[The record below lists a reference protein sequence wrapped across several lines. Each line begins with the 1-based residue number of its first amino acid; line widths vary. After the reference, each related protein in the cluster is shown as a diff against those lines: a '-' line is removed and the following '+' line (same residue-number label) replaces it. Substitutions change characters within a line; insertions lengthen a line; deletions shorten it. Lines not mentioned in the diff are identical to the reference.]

1 LSRKSKRP
9 TKPLLSVRS
18 CGPDVGNEEPAAH
31 APRTAFSM
39 PLTQPAVTS
48 LFTSFKPVSE
58 EDVRVLIT
66 KGHINCCPL
75 DPIPSSVFAQ
85 LLDVLIPVIT
95 TMINL
100 SFETGQFASDWKEA
114 LLLPALKR
122 AGLEVAFK
130 NFRPISNLPFIS
142 KLSEREAAD
151 QLMQHAIEQGLNN
164 CKFQSAY
171 KKHHSTETALLK
183 VKSDL
188 LMNMD
193 NQDVTLLVLLD
204 LSAAFDTVSHDIL
217 LDRLNTRFGVSGTA
231 LQWLQPYLADRSQCV
246 SINGVLSDRVE
257 LRHGVPQ
264 GSCLGPLLFSLYTSK
279 LFDITSAHLPEV
291 HCYADDTQLYMS
303 FRPNATSGSDEA
315 ISAMMTCIADI
326 RDWMISDKLMQED

>member
-1 LSRKSKRP
+1 MSTARKEYFSDFISQNSTNQAKLFQSVKTLLCEPCKTPFPPDVSPKILANDFGKFFEQKRF
-9 TKPLLSVRS
+9 TKPWICSLLGHV
-18 CGPDVGNEEPAAH
+18 GPDVANEEPAVH

-58 EDVRVLIT
+58 EDVRALIT
-66 KGHINCCPL
+66 KAPIKCCPL

-85 LLDVLIPVIT
+85 LLDVLIPVIK

-100 SFETGQFASDWKEA
+100 SFETGQFARDWKEA
-114 LLLPALKR
+114 LLLPALKK

-130 NFRPISNLPFIS
+130 NFRPISNLPFVS

-151 QLMQHAIEQGLNN
+151 QLMQHAVDQGLD

-183 VKSDL
+183 VKNDL

-193 NQDVTLLVLLD
+193 NQHVTLLVLLD

-217 LDRLNTRFGVSGTA
+217 FDRLNTRFGVSGIA
-231 LQWLQPYLADRSQCV
+231 LQWLQSYLADRSQRV
-246 SINGVLSDRVE
+246 SINGVLSDR
-257 LRHGVPQ
+257 
-264 GSCLGPLLFSLYTSK
+264 F
-279 LFDITSAHLPEV
+279 
-291 HCYADDTQLYMS
+291 
-303 FRPNATSGSDEA
+303 
-315 ISAMMTCIADI
+315 
-326 RDWMISDKLMQED
+326 